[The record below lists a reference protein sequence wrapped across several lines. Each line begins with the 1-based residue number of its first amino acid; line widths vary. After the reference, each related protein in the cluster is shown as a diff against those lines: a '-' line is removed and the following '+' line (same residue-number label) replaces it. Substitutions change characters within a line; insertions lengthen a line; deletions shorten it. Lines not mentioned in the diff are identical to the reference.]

1 MYGVLIP
8 SLNPDDKLI
17 KLVMEL
23 KKYKIDYIFIE
34 NDGSPKKYDKY
45 FNKCE
50 QLGCIVFNQDKNY
63 GKGRALKN
71 GIENIIKKYPKV
83 TGIVTADSDGQHT
96 PHDIYNVL
104 CLLKKENKV
113 IIGTRNIRAKHV
125 PIPSKIG
132 NTFSTFY
139 LKITTGI
146 YLEDTQTGLRGIPK
160 KYFDYAL
167 NVEGER
173 FEYEMA
179 FLEGMK
185 ENNILFTTT
194 SIDTVYDDDRKT
206 HFKFIKDSFIIYK
219 SFFKNLIIAITSSI
233 IDIVLFSIFNVN
245 NFNAFTSSISARIIS
260 GIYNFTLN
268 KVWAFEKKD
277 SNKLFSESIKYLILF
292 IVQMFITST
301 LVFIV
306 DNIFKFK
313 ISIVIVKIIIDIII
327 FFVNFVLLKNWV
339 FKAKKM

>member
-17 KLVMEL
+17 KLVKEL

-34 NDGSPKKYDKY
+34 NDGSSKKYQKY
-45 FNKCE
+45 FDECE
-50 QLGCIVFNQDKNY
+50 KIGCVVFHQKENY

-71 GIENIIKKYPKV
+71 GIENIIRMYPKV
-83 TGIVTADSDGQHT
+83 SGVVTADSDGQHT

-104 CLLKKENKV
+104 ELLKKEDKV
-113 IIGTRNIRAKHV
+113 IIGTRNIKAKHV

-146 YLEDTQTGLRGIPK
+146 YLKDTQTGLRGIPK
-160 KYFDYAL
+160 KYFNYAI

-185 ENNILFTTT
+185 ENNILFTTID
-194 SIDTVYDDDRKT
+194 IDTVYEDDRKT
-206 HFKFIKDSFIIYK
+206 HFKFLKDSFIIYK

-233 IDIVLFSIFNVN
+233 IDIVLFSIFNIY
-245 NFNAFTSSISARIIS
+245 NFNIFTSSICARIIS

-268 KVWAFEKKD
+268 KVWSFEKKN
-277 SNKLFSESIKYLILF
+277 SNKLLSESIKYLILF
-292 IVQMFITST
+292 LVQMVITST

-306 DNIFKFK
+306 DNTFKFK
-313 ISIVIVKIIIDIII
+313 ISIVIIKIIIDIII

-339 FKAKKM
+339 FKTKKM